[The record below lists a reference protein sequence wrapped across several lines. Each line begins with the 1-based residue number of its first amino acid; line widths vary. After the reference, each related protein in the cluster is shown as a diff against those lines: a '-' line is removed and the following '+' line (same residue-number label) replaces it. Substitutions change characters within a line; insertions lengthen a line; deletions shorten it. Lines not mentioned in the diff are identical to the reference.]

1 MAISVWNGLRALAVV
16 ALVVASANAQ
26 LPTTSI
32 AAVPVVDAFA
42 TETGGVLLSIPGVA
56 DDIVLF
62 ADGAFDVRPNGTARL
77 SAFAHKQSS
86 FDREFYVT
94 LELSGRL
101 APADVGY
108 PPANSP
114 VVTMLPTAYVPS
126 GPVDPATFVYF
137 TQVTGSMVGLRSF
150 AGARIDVSAATPIQV
165 GFGANN
171 KNVRLGLAGDL
182 TLTVAQQP
190 SGAPLSITGPAQ
202 LRAELAAS
210 TSFCLAHVDG
220 NAAASGNTNRAAI
233 DLPGLASD
241 YIFVPAGTW
250 FDNADGS
257 ATIVASVRRQ
267 SDYSDRWQLQL
278 QLSNRVI
285 PGAAAHPPAG
295 LPSQQLLPATYA
307 AQGGAVDPSGFRYYT
322 IASGTLTGA
331 GINAGGLVTLSSNV
345 PFQVGHGA
353 GQGNLFFG
361 VDGTVAVAVTTQPTS
376 RTITPTGTMRLQANL
391 STDCLL
397 PKPVIT
403 SGQLQQSDSLTHQ
416 RLVYHGPELGFVTQ
430 GVFGSRFLGLD
441 ERRWYEGHLR
451 VTAHDTIE
459 LSIPQGMA
467 PGQYPLWLLNQT
479 TLSAPATVDVVAPA
493 ERTLRTENDRFAGEP
508 QHWLVHQGGNHPGF
522 HFTFLAISTSNVPSV
537 APGLVDLQIGNG
549 FAELFLLDVVINDAI
564 TGIGTVIL
572 PAIPAN
578 FAGFRLYAQAALMDN
593 TFFPLLSSDVWF
605 TDY

>member
-1 MAISVWNGLRALAVV
+1 MGISVWNGLRGLALV
-16 ALVVASANAQ
+16 ALVAASATAQ

-32 AAVPVVDAFA
+32 AAVPFVDAFA
-42 TETGGVLLSIPGVA
+42 TEPGGVLLAMPGIA
-56 DDIVLF
+56 DDFVLF

-77 SAFAHKQSS
+77 SAFAHQQSA

-94 LELSGRL
+94 LELSGRI
-101 APADVGY
+101 APGDAGY

-126 GPVDPATFVYF
+126 GTVDPAQFVYY
-137 TQVTGSMVGLRSF
+137 TQVTGTMVGLRSF
-150 AGARIDVSAATPIQV
+150 QGARITVSAATPIQV
-165 GFGANN
+165 GFGASN

-182 TLTVAQQP
+182 SLTITQQP
-190 SGAPLSITGPAQ
+190 TSATLNLTGPAQ
-202 LRAELAAS
+202 LRAELTAG
-210 TSFCLAHVDG
+210 TSWCLAHVDG

-257 ATIVASVRRQ
+257 ATVVASVRRQ

-285 PGAAAHPPAG
+285 PGDAAHPPAG
-295 LPSQQLLPATYA
+295 LPSQQLLPASYA
-307 AQGGAVDPSGFRYYT
+307 AQGGTVDPNGFRYYT
-322 IASGTLTGA
+322 VASGTLTGT
-331 GINAGGLVTLSSNV
+331 GINAGGLLSLASSV
-345 PFQVGHGA
+345 PFQVGLGA

-361 VDGTVAVAVTTQPTS
+361 IDGTVAVAVTTQPTS
-376 RTITPTGTMRLQANL
+376 RTITPTGTLRLQANL
-391 STDCLL
+391 SADCLL

-430 GVFGSRFLGLD
+430 AVFGSRFLGLN
-441 ERRWYEGHLR
+441 ERLWYEGHLR

-459 LSIPQGMA
+459 LSIPQGLA

-479 TLSAPATVDVVAPA
+479 TLSAPATVDLVPPA
-493 ERTLRTENDRFAGEP
+493 ERTLRTENDRLAGEA

-522 HFTFLAISTSNVPSV
+522 HFTFLTLSTSNVPSV

-549 FAELFLLDVVINDAI
+549 FAELILLDIVINDAV
-564 TGIGTVIL
+564 TGLGTVIL
-572 PAIPAN
+572 PAVPAN
-578 FAGFRLYAQAALMDN
+578 FAGFRLYAQGALMDQ

>member
-1 MAISVWNGLRALAVV
+1 MAITVCNGLRSLALV
-16 ALVVASANAQ
+16 ALVAASATAQ

-32 AAVPVVDAFA
+32 AAVPFADAFA
-42 TETGGVLLSIPGVA
+42 TENGGVLLAIPGVA
-56 DDIVLF
+56 NDFVLF

-77 SAFAHKQSS
+77 SAFAHQQSA

-94 LELSGRL
+94 LELSGRV
-101 APADVGY
+101 APGDAGY

-126 GPVDPATFVYF
+126 GTVDPAQFVYY
-137 TQVTGSMVGLRSF
+137 TQVTGTMVGLRSF
-150 AGARIDVSAATPIQV
+150 EGARVTVSAATPVQC

-182 TLTVAQQP
+182 SLTITQQP
-190 SGAPLSITGPAQ
+190 TGGTLNITGPAQ

-210 TSFCLAHVDG
+210 ASFCLAHVDG
-220 NAAASGNTNRAAI
+220 NTAASGNTNRAAVQI
-233 DLPGLASD
+233 PGLASD

-250 FDNADGS
+250 IDNADGS
-257 ATIVASVRRQ
+257 ATVVASVRRQ

-285 PGAAAHPPAG
+285 PGDAAHPPAG
-295 LPSQQLLPATYA
+295 LPSQQLLPASYA
-307 AQGGAVDPSGFRYYT
+307 AQGGTVDPNGFRYFT
-322 IASGTLTGA
+322 VASGTLTGA
-331 GINAGGLVTLSSNV
+331 GINAGGLLSLSSSV
-345 PFQVGHGA
+345 PFQVGLGA

-361 VDGTVAVAVTTQPTS
+361 ADGTTAVAVTTQPTA
-376 RTITPTGTMRLQANL
+376 RTITPNGTMRLQANL
-391 STDCLL
+391 SADCLL

-403 SGQLQQSDSLTHQ
+403 SGQLQQSESLTHQ

-430 GVFGSRFLGLD
+430 AVFGSRFLGLN
-441 ERRWYEGHLR
+441 ERLWYEGHLR
-451 VTAHDTIE
+451 VLAHDTIE

-479 TLSAPATVDVVAPA
+479 TLSSPATVDVVAPP

-549 FAELFLLDVVINDAI
+549 FAELFLLDVVINDAV

-578 FAGFRLYAQAALMDN
+578 FAGFRLYAQGALMDQ